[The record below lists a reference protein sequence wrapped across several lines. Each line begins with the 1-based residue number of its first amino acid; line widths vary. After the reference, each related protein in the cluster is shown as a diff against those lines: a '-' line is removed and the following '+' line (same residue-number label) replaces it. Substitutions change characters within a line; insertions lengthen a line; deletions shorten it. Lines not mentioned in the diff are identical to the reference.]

1 MHGGVRTW
9 FATACLAAAG
19 CTAQTAGIEIRPI
32 ADPAAKLRPGADR
45 AADARGQLAIGNVG
59 LALEGFRTALRED
72 PQNIDAYVGLAA
84 CYEKM
89 GRFDLAGRYYQEAL
103 AFAPRDP
110 RILAAYAGTL
120 ERQGD
125 GAGAAE
131 VREEIAELAA
141 VSAVLEQATA
151 GTDDPAEIAA
161 VGQSVT
167 VALPPPRPVE
177 ATVTL
182 ANGGPAEA
190 LSQSRAITVDN
201 VIIVEPV
208 AEPAPVSI
216 PAPRIADRAMVDLQ
230 SGPHL
235 RRISQGEVVLITRL
249 PAWKP
254 QVVARTA
261 QSTTVHWVP
270 ITSAPARINI
280 RLLNAARRQGLAAK
294 TRSYLADLGWRRL
307 EIGDAPM
314 VRERSL
320 VLYPVG
326 RQASGRRLAAQ
337 FGFPVAQSNGNQL
350 VVLLGRDAA
359 LLRGILA
366 RA

>member
-1 MHGGVRTW
+1 MRGGVRTA

-19 CTAQTAGIEIRPI
+19 CTAQSSGIEIRPI

-45 AADARGQLAIGNVG
+45 TADARGQLAIGNVG
-59 LALEGFRTALRED
+59 LAVEGFRTALRED
-72 PQNIDAYVGLAA
+72 PRNIDAYVGLAA

-103 AFAPRDP
+103 AFAPRDA

-120 ERQGD
+120 EQQGD
-125 GAGAAE
+125 RAGAAQ
-131 VREEIAELAA
+131 VREEISELA
-141 VSAVLEQATA
+141 SASAALDQASA
-151 GTDDPAEIAA
+151 ATDEPAEVAA

-167 VALPPPRPVE
+167 VALPPPRPVN
-177 ATVTL
+177 AAVTVPGARPVNAL
-182 ANGGPAEA
+182 KGSGPIA
-190 LSQSRAITVDN
+190 LNDV
-201 VIIVEPV
+201 VIVEPV
-208 AEPAPVSI
+208 AAPAPVNI
-216 PAPRIADRAMVDLQ
+216 PSPRLRDQAMVNLQ
-230 SGPHL
+230 SGPRL
-235 RRISQGEVVLITRL
+235 QRMSTGEVMLVTL
-249 PAWKP
+249 PAWTP

-270 ITSAPARINI
+270 ITSAPVRINV

-294 TRSYLADLGWRRL
+294 TRSYLADLGWRRI
-307 EIGDAPM
+307 EIGDAPAT
-314 VRERSL
+314 RERSL
-320 VLYPVG
+320 VLYPAG

-337 FGFPVAQSNGNQL
+337 FGFPFAQSTGDQL

-359 LLRGILA
+359 LLRGVLA

>member
-1 MHGGVRTW
+1 MRGGVRNW

-19 CTAQTAGIEIRPI
+19 CTAQTSGIEIRAI
-32 ADPAAKLRPGADR
+32 GGPAAKLRPGADR
-45 AADARGQLAIGNVG
+45 AADARGQLALGNVG
-59 LALEGFRTALRED
+59 LALEGFRSAMREE
-72 PQNIDAYVGLAA
+72 PQNIDAYVGVAA

-89 GRFDLAGRYYQEAL
+89 GRFDLAGRYYQQAL

-131 VREEIAELAA
+131 VRGEIAELA
-141 VSAVLEQATA
+141 SASAALDQATA
-151 GTDDPAEIAA
+151 GTDEPAEVVA

-167 VALPPPRPVE
+167 VALPPPSPVN

-182 ANGGPAEA
+182 PQGRPAGTLRGPRLIGVGDVLIA
-190 LSQSRAITVDN
+190 
-201 VIIVEPV
+201 EPV
-208 AEPAPVSI
+208 AEPAPAPI
-216 PAPRIADRAMVDLQ
+216 PAPRIAERAMVDVQ
-230 SGPHL
+230 SGPRL
-235 RRISQGEVVLITRL
+235 QRMSSGEVMLVTHL

-254 QVVARTA
+254 EVVARTA

-270 ITSAPARINI
+270 ITSAPVRVNI

-294 TRSYLADLGWRRL
+294 TRAYLADLGWRRI

-337 FGFPVAQSNGNQL
+337 FGFPVAQSTGNQL

-359 LLRGILA
+359 LLRGMLA